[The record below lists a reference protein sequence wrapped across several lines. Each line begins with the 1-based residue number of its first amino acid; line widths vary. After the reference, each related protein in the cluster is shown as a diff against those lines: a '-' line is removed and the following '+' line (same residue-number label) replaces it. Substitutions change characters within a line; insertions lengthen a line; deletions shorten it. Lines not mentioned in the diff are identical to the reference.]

1 MKHKASQQEVKC
13 DSSFFENMV
22 VVSLIFAVIFY
33 PLLLPLKIAVAEEIS
48 DSLTTQKD
56 DSSLDND
63 RTENKTTEAE
73 KKDEKTSK
81 PSDNSKNENAVDLK
95 EEDIEDEVKVS
106 APEPT
111 PAITPQTPDISPDSS
126 PTPQQIQLPTSP
138 VCPCNQPDDSSVDC
152 CQKTTIENN
161 NDVTI
166 ENDSDSISDT
176 GNNLIKQNVSQTQ
189 SSETEI
195 PAQAED
201 AAQAENISVENSEA
215 EKAIA
220 ITTEPTEESNDLTS
234 IQTGESFATNT
245 IINQANTNIISSNYT
260 ENIIN
265 IEGAQTEDIN
275 LLQQFQQL
283 LDKPK
288 ENLPQFGLTSVENS
302 NLAIIDTLASAT
314 ANTGNNLIESE
325 ENSNALISTGNAIAQ
340 ANIINIVNQN
350 IVGNTWVFSVINVFG
365 DWLGNLI
372 LPGEGLLTTPRDE
385 MPSDLEV
392 SNSNT
397 SEISNKAVALA
408 ESGENTISNSTS
420 ASIST
425 GSATSDSNAK
435 TIANTN
441 ITQNNWFFLLINNMG
456 SWSGKVLGWDQNAQ
470 TFQETYAYHFQADPT
485 SQIASSFP
493 SLLSV
498 INNNNANISNTAVS
512 ISTTGENSI
521 QNAEN
526 ANIKSGDAF
535 AKSDILNLINTN
547 IVGNNWMFTIVNVMG
562 QWKGNAIFAYPDL
575 ALKIDDEKETIYAGD
590 NMTYMISCENLG
602 QAEAK
607 NVQLNV
613 KLPDQLQYVSGD
625 NLMMTIDSLGAGEKK
640 SFNITVSADKNI
652 NESIDVQVIATVST
666 KTKEPELSNN
676 TASDDTTISLL
687 ALTQDLSKIHSQ
699 LQLSRSNSTGGTI
712 IKGNLITNSIYVKN
726 SGKDTLYDVEITDVI
741 KDPDGNVIG
750 QYIWPLGTIKKNKTL
765 LIQYQLLI
773 GRNIQSGEYSY
784 QASGISRNSLNKKIK
799 SNKVI
804 ATLKVFASLAFSQGS
819 NAVEELTNIPTAE
832 ASENDNGGKILGAE
846 SETSSKN
853 FFLWILFAIVVSIS
867 GRFGWL
873 KYKKAGLG

>member
-1 MKHKASQQEVKC
+1 MKHRASQQETKC

-22 VVSLIFAVIFY
+22 VISLIFAVIFY

-48 DSLTTQKD
+48 DSLTTQED
-56 DSSLDND
+56 DSADDNKSETTSD
-63 RTENKTTEAE
+63 KSEADTE
-73 KKDEKTSK
+73 K
-81 PSDNSKNENAVDLK
+81 PSDNDIAEKVVALK
-95 EEDIEDEVKVS
+95 EEPVQAEKKIP

-111 PAITPQTPDISPDSS
+111 PAITPQTPDISPDILA
-126 PTPQQIQLPTSP
+126 TPQQIQSPTSP
-138 VCPCNQPDDSSVDC
+138 ACPCSQPDESSADC

-161 NDVTI
+161 NGVTI

-176 GNNLIKQNVSQTQ
+176 GNNLIKQDVSQTQ
-189 SSETEI
+189 SSEIEI
-195 PAQAED
+195 PVQVENAE
-201 AAQAENISVENSEA
+201 QAENISVENSEA
-215 EKAIA
+215 QATIA
-220 ITTEPTEESNDLTS
+220 TKPAEESDDLAN
-234 IQTGESFATNT
+234 IQTGESLATNT
-245 IINQANTNIISSNYT
+245 IINQANTNIVSSNYT

-265 IEGAQTEDIN
+265 IEGTQTEDIN

-283 LDKPK
+283 LDKQK

-302 NLAIIDTLASAT
+302 NLAIINTLAGAT

-340 ANIINIVNQN
+340 TNIVNIVNQN

-372 LPGEGLLTTPRDE
+372 LPGEGLLTTSQDE
-385 MPSDLEV
+385 MPSNLEV
-392 SNSNT
+392 SNSNN

-425 GSATSDSNAK
+425 GSATSDSNVK

-441 ITQNNWFFLLINNMG
+441 IVQNNWFFLLINNMG
-456 SWSGKVLGWDQNAQ
+456 AWTGKTLGWNQNAQ
-470 TFQETYAYHFQADPT
+470 AFQEVYEYQFQADPM

-498 INNNNANISNTAVS
+498 FNDNNADISNTAVS
-512 ISTTGENSI
+512 ISTTGENSV
-521 QNAEN
+521 QNGEQ
-526 ANIKSGDAF
+526 ANIKSGDAY
-535 AKSDILNLINTN
+535 AKSDIFNLINTN
-547 IVGNNWMFTIVNVMG
+547 IVGNNWMFTIVNITG
-562 QWKGNAIFAYPDL
+562 QWKGDTIFAYPDL
-575 ALKIDDEKETIYAGD
+575 TLKIDDEKETIYSGD
-590 NMTYMISCENLG
+590 NMTYTISCENLG

-607 NVQLNV
+607 DVQLNV
-613 KLPDQLQYVSGD
+613 QLPAQLQYVSGD
-625 NLMMTIDSLGAGEKK
+625 NLTMKIDSLGAGEKK
-640 SFNITVSADKNI
+640 SFNITVTADQNI
-652 NESIDVQVIATVST
+652 NESVNVQTSATIST
-666 KTKEPELSNN
+666 VTKEPELSNN
-676 TASDDTTISLL
+676 TASTMSSIFPPQSY
-687 ALTQDLSKIHSQ
+687 LSEVHSE
-699 LQLSRSNSTGGTI
+699 LHLSRNNSTSGSTV
-712 IKGNLITNSIYVKN
+712 KGNLITNSIYVKN
-726 SGKDTLYDVEITDVI
+726 SGSDTLYDVEVTDVI
-741 KDPDGNVIG
+741 KDPNGNIIG
-750 QYIWPLGTIKKNKTL
+750 QYTWPLGTIKKNKTL
-765 LIQYQLLI
+765 LIQYQLLV

-804 ATLKVFASLAFSQGS
+804 ATLKVFASLAFSQAS

-832 ASENDNGGKILGAE
+832 ASENDNLEKVLGAE
-846 SETSSKN
+846 SENTSRN
-853 FFLWILFAIVVSIS
+853 FSLWILFAIVVSIS